1 MKPLEGPGNEELATP
16 IQFSLRSFLIAV
28 SLLAVAISFVT
39 CNVFLYQHSR
49 SLEYQYRQSLTEV
62 RPWVWPEG
70 VLGCF
75 VLASVLALIVSS
87 VAVFRVRNRLLKYAA
102 VFFVAGAL
110 VALVVNAYFLMLE
123 AFDF

>member
-1 MKPLEGPGNEELATP
+1 MNPLEGPGNAERAPP
-16 IQFSLRSFLIAV
+16 IQFSLRSFLIAA
-28 SLLAVAISFVT
+28 SLLVAAIAFVT
-39 CNVFLYQHSR
+39 FNVLLYQHSR
-49 SLEYQYRQSLTEV
+49 SLEYQYRRSLTEV

-87 VAVFRVRNRLLKYAA
+87 VAVFRVRNRLLKYEA
-102 VFFVAGAL
+102 VFFAAGAL
-110 VALVVNAYFLMLE
+110 VAMVVNAYLLMLE